1 MVNLE
6 WYRTFKAIYQTRS
19 LTAASKLLFISQP
32 NVSQHLTALESHI
45 GHLLFIRKPKL
56 VPTEYGK
63 TFYSQLVEPL
73 EKLENLEAKCRTID
87 LSNPFPL
94 LRIGTLKEYFHT
106 VLTKN
111 LLNIQANFNVSFGL
125 TKELITRLMKEE
137 LDFVIATQRIANT
150 DIIYEPIYTEKF
162 IIVGNSALDTLEFD
176 QFIKLKEWTKAE
188 QWLLRQNWFA
198 YSADLAVI
206 RRFWLNNFKNR
217 PAVKPR
223 IILPD
228 MHTILQIMSNGEGI
242 AITADYTSEEAVE
255 TKKIKE
261 IWKGNFPSEN
271 VLYLAYDQKKVT
283 ADQVK
288 AARKLVQLE

>member
-19 LTAASKLLFISQP
+19 LTAASKILFISQP

-87 LSNPFPL
+87 LSNPLPL
-94 LRIGTLKEYFHT
+94 LRIGTVKEYFHS
-106 VLTKN
+106 VLTKD
-111 LLNIQANFNVSFGL
+111 LLAVQANLNVSFGL
-125 TKELITRLMKEE
+125 TKDLISKLRKEE
-137 LDFVIATQRIANT
+137 LDFVIATQRIESN
-150 DIIYEPIYTEKF
+150 DITYEPVYTEKF
-162 IIVGNSALDTLEFD
+162 FIAGNIDLDTQEFD
-176 QFIKLKEWTKAE
+176 QHIQLKEWGKAE
-188 QWLLRQNWFA
+188 QWLLKQHWFA

-206 RRFWLNNFKNR
+206 RRFWLSNFKNR

-228 MHTILQIMSNGEGI
+228 MNTILYAIAQSEGV
-242 AITADYTSEEAVE
+242 AVTADYQVEELIE
-255 TKKIKE
+255 KKKIKV
-261 IWKGNFPSEN
+261 IWRGNHPCEN
-271 VLYLAYDQKKVT
+271 MLYLAYDQKKVT
-283 ADQVK
+283 ADQL
-288 AARKLVQLE
+288 AAAKSMFIK